1 MKRSILVS
9 ALILL
14 ALLITA
20 CGSAPAAAPAA
31 PAVDNSQPAVAPAA
45 TDAVHP
51 ALTLDFEGALSQKLM
66 LSLGTLELAN
76 TEYAVSVEQ
85 ATQFLF
91 YWQALEN
98 LTQSNNSAEEEVAAL
113 LTEIENI
120 FTPEQITAINQ
131 MQLKQENL
139 LAWAQANGVTAG
151 TGAGAGAGQGQ
162 GQGNG
167 MSPEARATRQAAD
180 GNTNAGAAGENGLSA
195 AITNALIA
203 YLQSVK

>member
-9 ALILL
+9 ALVLL
-14 ALLITA
+14 AMLITA
-20 CGSAPAAAPAA
+20 CGRAPAA
-31 PAVDNSQPAVAPAA
+31 PAVENSQPAVAPAA
-45 TDAVHP
+45 TDAVRP
-51 ALTLDFEGALSQKLM
+51 ALALDFEGALSQKLM

-76 TEYAVSVEQ
+76 TEYTVSVEQ

-98 LTQSNNSAEEEVAAL
+98 LTESNNSAEEEVAAL
-113 LTEIENI
+113 LTEIENT
-120 FTPEQITAINQ
+120 FTPDQITAINQ

-162 GQGNG
+162 GGG